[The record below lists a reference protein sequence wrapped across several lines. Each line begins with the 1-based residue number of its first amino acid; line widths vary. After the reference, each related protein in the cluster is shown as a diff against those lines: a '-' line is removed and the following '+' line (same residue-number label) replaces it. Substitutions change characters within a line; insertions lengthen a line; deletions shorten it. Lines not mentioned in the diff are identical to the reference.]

1 MRNWSLLSKVCL
13 PGHEGSLCTFYM
25 IAFDWS
31 RLMELCR
38 SSQKWYHEPLPGTFL
53 LHTWSFMF
61 PGMPWISFLPPATL
75 VADVPTG
82 VSGDGDGPG
91 DNDGYDTADADDM
104 DDAEASPVSA
114 WSLPADIFMS
124 LVGLSSHS

>member
-1 MRNWSLLSKVCL
+1 M
-13 PGHEGSLCTFYM
+13 
-25 IAFDWS
+25 
-31 RLMELCR
+31 
-38 SSQKWYHEPLPGTFL
+38 
-53 LHTWSFMF
+53 FMF
-61 PGMPWISFLPPATL
+61 PAMPRIFSFLPPAAAP

-82 VSGDGDGPG
+82 VNDDGDGPG
-91 DNDGYDTADADDM
+91 DNDGDDAGDAEDV